1 MLIREFCL
9 EEDYAATIALWQAC
23 NILLSKS
30 DSRESIKKILERD
43 ADLFLV
49 VEQDQAIIGAVM
61 GRYDGRRGWV
71 QHLAIAPDFQG
82 QRLGSQLVQEL
93 ERRLQA
99 KGCEKVNL
107 LVRPDNASVQNFY
120 QHLGFRRDELIY
132 MEKWLVH
139 E

>member
-1 MLIREFCL
+1 MFIREFCL
-9 EEDYAATIALWQAC
+9 EKDYDATIALWLAC

-43 ADLFLV
+43 ADLFLIG
-49 VEQDQAIIGAVM
+49 EQDQVIIGAVM

-82 QRLGSQLVQEL
+82 QRLGGQLVQEL

-107 LVRPDNASVQNFY
+107 LIRPDNANVQKFY
-120 QHLGFRRDELIY
+120 QQLGFRRDELIY
-132 MEKWLVH
+132 MEKWLQ
-139 E
+139 

>member
-30 DSRESIKKILERD
+30 DSRESIKKILDRD

-49 VEQDQAIIGAVM
+49 VEQDQTIIGAVM

-107 LVRPDNASVQNFY
+107 LVRPDNASVQSFY
-120 QHLGFRRDELIY
+120 QQLGFRRDELIY
-132 MEKWLVH
+132 MEKWL
-139 E
+139 

>member
-30 DSRESIKKILERD
+30 DSRESI
-43 ADLFLV
+43 
-49 VEQDQAIIGAVM
+49 
-61 GRYDGRRGWV
+61 
-71 QHLAIAPDFQG
+71 
-82 QRLGSQLVQEL
+82 
-93 ERRLQA
+93 
-99 KGCEKVNL
+99 
-107 LVRPDNASVQNFY
+107 
-120 QHLGFRRDELIY
+120 Y

>member
-30 DSRESIKKILERD
+30 DSRESIKKILDRD

-82 QRLGSQLVQEL
+82 QQLGSQLVQEL

-107 LVRPDNASVQNFY
+107 LVRPDNASVQKFY
-120 QHLGFRRDELIY
+120 QQLGFRRDELIY
-132 MEKWLVH
+132 MEKWL
-139 E
+139 